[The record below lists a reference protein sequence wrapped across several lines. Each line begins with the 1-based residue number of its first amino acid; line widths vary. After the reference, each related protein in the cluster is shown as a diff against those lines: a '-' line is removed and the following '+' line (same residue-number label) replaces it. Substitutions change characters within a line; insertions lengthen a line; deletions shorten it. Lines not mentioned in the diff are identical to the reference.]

1 MTIDIK
7 ARRCFRISETEEGV
21 LWPPDQVFVNPN
33 FVFLL
38 TIGGNLVDGDDEYQ
52 RLMKLLKEL
61 GETEFYILENIGAT
75 STERTTPF
83 QATISVDSDD
93 DYFQKVGKSF
103 DPEFGFLPYSFFVFG
118 NSDNW
123 GIYLC
128 EHPTINIIG
137 CTAEIVENFSKVYD
151 VVENGFIE
159 LVDFIAKE
167 YQYKM
172 EPLEKLVNNYHLFK
186 RSDANA

>member
-1 MTIDIK
+1 MTIDLK
-7 ARRCFRISETEEGV
+7 AKRCFRNSETEEGA

-38 TIGGNLVDGDDEYQ
+38 TIGGNLVSGDEEYQ

-61 GETEFYILENIGAT
+61 GETEFYILENIAAT

-103 DPEFGFLPYSFFVFG
+103 DPQFGFLPYSFFVFG

-137 CTAEIVENFSKVYD
+137 CTAEIVEKFSKVYD

-159 LVDFIAKE
+159 LVDFIAQE

-172 EPLEKLVNNYHLFK
+172 EPFEKLVNNYHLFK
-186 RSDANA
+186 GGD